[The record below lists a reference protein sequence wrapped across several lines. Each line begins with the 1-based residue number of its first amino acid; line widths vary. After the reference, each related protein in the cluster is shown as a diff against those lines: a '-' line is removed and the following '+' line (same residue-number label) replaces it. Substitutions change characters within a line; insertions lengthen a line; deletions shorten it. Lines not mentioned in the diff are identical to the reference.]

1 MKTLCMDTAH
11 RYLVLALVEDGNV
24 VASHMSEAWKKQSET
39 IFVELLKL
47 MDEAKWN
54 VDDIDRVVISRGPGS
69 YTGIRI
75 AMSIAKVLTTQKDI
89 DLYTV
94 STLQLYSGL
103 EDVYV
108 MLDARSKRAYF
119 GDVVQGELKDCSI
132 RTLEEIEAL
141 EGKMIVGD
149 TELIGKEKAE
159 IDFVSNFVKLE
170 PFYVKVENK
179 HTLVPEY
186 LKEESAY
193 LVK

>member
-54 VDDIDRVVISRGPGS
+54 VDDINRVVISRGPGS

-119 GDVVQGELKDCSI
+119 GDVVQGELKECSI

>member
-24 VASHMSEAWKKQSET
+24 IASHMSQAWKKQSET

-47 MDEAKWN
+47 MEEAKWS
-54 VDDIDRVVISRGPGS
+54 VEDINRVVISRGPGS

-75 AMSIAKVLTTQKDI
+75 AMSIAKVLTTRKDM

-108 MLDARSKRAYF
+108 MLDARIKRAYF
-119 GDVVQGELKDCSI
+119 GDVCKGALKECSIFAVDEIALLKD
-132 RTLEEIEAL
+132 
-141 EGKMIVGD
+141 K
-149 TELIGKEKAE
+149 
-159 IDFVSNFVKLE
+159 
-170 PFYVKVENK
+170 
-179 HTLVPEY
+179 
-186 LKEESAY
+186 
-193 LVK
+193 

>member
-47 MDEAKWN
+47 MDEAKWS
-54 VDDIDRVVISRGPGS
+54 VDDINRVVISRGPGS

-119 GDVVQGELKDCSI
+119 GDVVQGELKECSI

-141 EGKMIVGD
+141 EGKAIVGD

>member
-24 VASHMSEAWKKQSET
+24 IASHMSQAWKKQSET

-47 MDEAKWN
+47 MEEAKWS
-54 VDDIDRVVISRGPGS
+54 VEDINRVVISRGPGS

-75 AMSIAKVLTTQKDI
+75 AMSIAKVLTTRKDM

-119 GDVVQGELKDCSI
+119 GDVCKGALKECSI
-132 RTLEEIEAL
+132 RTLDEIAL
-141 EGKMIVGD
+141 LKDKKIVGD
-149 TELIGKEKAE
+149 VELIGLENSE

-170 PFYVKVENK
+170 PYYVKVENK